1 MERAQLFSAL
11 IDVFIGLTT
20 LIGILGSAWLVLRKR
35 ITSWWAPYRSGI
47 DGMAQLPELAT
58 AVNDVRSS
66 LGMLTLMVRARG
78 DINIESAEF
87 ECDVAGAH
95 TYVNLTYARWLGVGK
110 TELMD
115 WGFINFIHEDDRLR
129 VRREWELSRAEHRI
143 FNQRYRVVASD
154 KEIILVDTLITPIPE
169 SPPTKHWIGVMRRV
183 PA

>member
-1 MERAQLFSAL
+1 MESAELISRL
-11 IDVFIGLTT
+11 IDVAIGLATV
-20 LIGILGSAWLVLRKR
+20 LGMLGSVWLVAHKR
-35 ITSWWAPYRSGI
+35 LISWWKPYREGI
-47 DGMAQLPELAT
+47 DGMAQVPGLMA
-58 AVNDVRSS
+58 AVNDVRGS

-110 TELMD
+110 SELMD
-115 WGFINFIHEDDRLR
+115 WGFINFIHDEDRIR

-143 FNQRYRVVASD
+143 FNQRYRVVSSD
-154 KEIILVDTLITPIPE
+154 KEVITVDTLITPIPE

-183 PA
+183 IA